1 MTNADRI
8 RAMSDEQL
16 AYFLACI
23 EAEDEDEIII
33 DGQQFFDETEI
44 KEWLADEYE

>member
-8 RAMSDEQL
+8 RNMTDEQL

-33 DGQQFFDETEI
+33 DGQQFFAESEI
-44 KEWLADEYE
+44 KEWLQDEYE